1 MELAKFLLVF
11 GACCLAAVIQLLP
24 GAQAAQVVCT
34 ANPNRW
40 CFDLVL
46 PCPRRCPNQ
55 CSVNCNACSTSC
67 DVRRCNRPGS
77 VCQDPRFVGG
87 DGSVFYFHGKRDQDF
102 CIVSDANLH
111 VNAHFIGKSKSGPGL
126 KRDFTWVQ
134 SLGILFGDHQL
145 KLGAKNVATWDD
157 SVDQLELQLDGSA
170 VTLPS
175 GEGAVWS
182 EPLVGLRIERL
193 NLYNDISVQVRDS
206 FTLKARVVPV
216 TQADSKVHHYG
227 ITPDNCFAHLDVS
240 FEFHKLSGNVAGVLG
255 QTYAP
260 GYKSRV
266 NSSLPMPIMGGYKEY
281 LTSGLL
287 NADCPVS
294 RFGVAAVESSKF
306 SFPAVTCGTDNKG
319 FSCRR

>member
-1 MELAKFLLVF
+1 MELTKFLLVF
-11 GACCLAAVIQLLP
+11 GACCLAAVIQFLP

-134 SLGILFGDHQL
+134 SLGILFGDHPAQ
-145 KLGAKNVATWDD
+145 LGART
-157 SVDQLELQLDGSA
+157 LQLG
-170 VTLPS
+170 TTPS
-175 GEGAVWS
+175 ITRAPARWQ
-182 EPLVGLRIERL
+182 R
-193 NLYNDISVQVRDS
+193 VRDS

-216 TQADSKVHHYG
+216 TQADSKVHRYG

-287 NADCPVS
+287 NPDCPVS